1 MSSTVDLYHFMIINL
16 TIFLTFLKLVML
28 LEGILFVRISDNAY
42 ISTMDNLEIFP
53 LTPRYLALF
62 SVSFFAAGEFIGKTQ
77 TDRTQFN
84 FQRRCP
90 FFIAALHTLILVMR
104 RRYQFT
110 VDDFVILLVFVTS
123 LSVRPLLKRIRMHKK
138 KSRRLFSRM
147 SFLKTKDTVKE
158 MTSYSTIKRALL
170 RKCRQLRNRMTTM
183 TMKTME

>member
-1 MSSTVDLYHFMIINL
+1 MSSTIDLYHFMIINL

-123 LSVRPLLKRIRMHKK
+123 LSLYASLDLKLMSKPSKVSEATAEKGKK
-138 KSRRLFSRM
+138 AQEEKQKVVFKNVI
-147 SFLKTKDTVKE
+147 LKNQGYREGNDEILYDNEGPVK
-158 MTSYSTIKRALL
+158 KG
-170 RKCRQLRNRMTTM
+170 
-183 TMKTME
+183 